1 MSVATW
7 NRKDSKM
14 KYLSET
20 NNLLQEVIGF
30 TSQLPAKYRSG
41 SGDKLQ
47 QDVIDALERGRL
59 ANSIYALGSRYELE
73 IRRMYLLD
81 MQSKI
86 DTIATITHSLIEI
99 YRKNDGL
106 SFKQVRK
113 LLNREQ
119 RIGSKCAEIHR
130 CIAGLVAS
138 DIDRW
143 NSQYPLNRISKKP
156 RLRAAMGDA
165 RFYAMSL
172 DDYNRIETEK
182 DEYYQEMLPV
192 DEIPEYDFSL
202 INQLESS

>member
-1 MSVATW
+1 MSVSTW
-7 NRKDSKM
+7 NRNDSKM

-20 NNLLQEVIGF
+20 YKLLEEVISF
-30 TSQLPAKYRSG
+30 TTQLPAKYRSG

-47 QDVIDALERGRL
+47 QDVIDALERGRF
-59 ANSIYALGSRYELE
+59 ANSIYALGSRYEIE
-73 IRRMYLLD
+73 VRRMYLLD

-86 DTIATITHSLIEI
+86 DNIATVVACLIQM
-99 YRKNDGL
+99 YRKNDGI

-143 NSQYPLNRISKKP
+143 NKQYPSNRISKRP

-172 DDYNRIETEK
+172 DEFTAIENEK
-182 DEYYQEMLPV
+182 DEHYREILPTE
-192 DEIPEYDFSL
+192 EIPEYDFSL
-202 INQLESS
+202 INQSESN